1 MKQVFLCILMM
12 LPLMVLAQQPFKI
25 TVSGDAYKNGDKI
38 YLVYKAGD
46 KVITDTTI
54 VANNI
59 IEFNGSITG
68 LAKATIYK
76 NEDPRVIEVS
86 HDAISLY
93 IEPGNILIKHNNN
106 PYLIKLSGTPNNNDF
121 NELDNLLRPFYSQRT
136 DVESKYEA
144 LTPEQQNDI
153 NNKAVLMAA
162 LKNIFN
168 QMSTVQL
175 AFVSRHP
182 GSYISL
188 VTLRQIVDNADLLPQ
203 IDAAYTRLTPTLKQS
218 PLGADMARIIAA
230 AKASAAG
237 LAAKDFTLPDAK
249 GRLVKLSDFKGK
261 YVLVDFWASWCIP
274 CRAENPNVMMA
285 YQQYKDKG
293 FTVLSVSIED
303 ADEKA
308 NWLKAVKADR
318 LVWTQ
323 VLDGKP
329 EKEKV
334 KTLYGVTTIPANFL
348 IDPSG
353 KIIAKDLRDKVLL
366 NKLDELL
373 GKH

>member
-1 MKQVFLCILMM
+1 
-12 LPLMVLAQQPFKI
+12 MVLAQQPFKI